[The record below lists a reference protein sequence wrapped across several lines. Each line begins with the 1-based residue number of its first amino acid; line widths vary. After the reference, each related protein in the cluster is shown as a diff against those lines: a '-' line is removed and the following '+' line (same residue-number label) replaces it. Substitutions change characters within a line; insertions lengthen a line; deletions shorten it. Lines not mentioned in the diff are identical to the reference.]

1 MTVPRWLPWTTVALC
16 LLGLGVAGY
25 LTAEHYTASTT
36 LACPETGVINC
47 QKVTTSA
54 QSAVF
59 GIPVALLGLVFFAV
73 MLPACLPAAWRMR
86 HPAVRWGR
94 AGFAL
99 VGVGFV
105 VYLLYAEL
113 FVLDAICLWCT
124 AVHVLTVALFAV
136 IALGMA
142 SVEPEEPIA
151 PRRAG
156 ADRTGSSPR
165 RRAPS
170 R

>member
-1 MTVPRWLPWTTVALC
+1 VKPAGRDTAVPRWLPWTSLVLC
-16 LLGLGVAGY
+16 GAGLAVAGY
-25 LTAEHYTASTT
+25 LTVEHFTASTT
-36 LACPETGVINC
+36 LACPEHGIVNC

-59 GIPVALLGLVFFAV
+59 GIPVAVLGLVFFAV
-73 MLPACLPAAWRMR
+73 LLPACLPAAWRAR
-86 HPAVRWGR
+86 GQRGRLLRWGR
-94 AGFAL
+94 GGFAL

-136 IALGMA
+136 IALGTA
-142 SVEPEEPIA
+142 ALDP
-151 PRRAG
+151 AG
-156 ADRTGSSPR
+156 
-165 RRAPS
+165 
-170 R
+170 